1 MKHFDDTNILNVN
14 ELIRQVQEAAQY
26 IRGFCSIPK
35 NTLCLVSG
43 SGLGEFAKRIKVFYA
58 FNAGDIPN
66 YPVPTIEGHPGRLIF
81 GTLSDKPVILVQGR
95 VHFYEG
101 LNVHE
106 VTFYMRLLA
115 ELGIKTIILTNAAGG
130 INPYLEVGDLCVIND
145 HINMMSVSDLAF
157 YGNKLRHRRAHYY
170 DRELINIIKQT
181 AIECK
186 VNIKE
191 GTYSSVKGPCYET
204 KAEIRMLEIM
214 GADVV
219 GMSTVPEVIVAN
231 SEGIKVAAIS
241 LVTNRASGYYATK
254 LSHEEVQ
261 LVADEA
267 KEKFSYLLEM
277 IINKQVV

>member
-1 MKHFDDTNILNVN
+1 MASYFQDRSLDYQ
-14 ELIRQVQEAAQY
+14 RQVDEAADY
-26 IRGFCSIPK
+26 ILKHCTIPK

-43 SGLGEFAKRIKVFYA
+43 SGLAEFAKRIKVFQA
-58 FNAGDIPN
+58 FQAKDIPN

-81 GTLSDKPVILVQGR
+81 GTLSDKPVVLVQGR

-101 LNVHE
+101 LNSHE
-106 VTFYMRLLA
+106 VTFYMRLLGK
-115 ELGIKTIILTNAAGG
+115 LGVKTVILTNAAGG
-130 INPYLEVGDLCVIND
+130 INPNLEVGDLCVIND
-145 HINMMSVSDLAF
+145 HINMMAVDDLAF
-157 YGNKLRHRRAHYY
+157 FGRKFKHRQANFY
-170 DRELINIIKQT
+170 DRQLIDLIKQT

-191 GTYSSVKGPCYET
+191 GTYVSVKGPCYET

-219 GMSTVPEVIVAN
+219 GMSTVPEVIVAK
-231 SEGIKVAAIS
+231 SEKICVAGIS

-267 KEKFSYLLEM
+267 KEKFSFLLEM
-277 IINKQVV
+277 FINKQIV